1 MRKKEVK
8 LPLTPITE
16 KTFER
21 QGWVKHNVGDIII
34 DESEDD
40 STESEGDIFYYTLS
54 LPKERD
60 DEYAP
65 QLISNA
71 TDELGILKD
80 IGLKPGQFFVEI
92 ANTDGL
98 GLCTS
103 EEELEILYKAL
114 VGEDIEENFEN
125 QE

>member
-34 DESEDD
+34 DESDED
-40 STESEGDIFYYTLS
+40 TNESDGDIFYYTLS

-125 QE
+125 QK

>member
-1 MRKKEVK
+1 MRKKEIK

-40 STESEGDIFYYTLS
+40 SGDEDGDIFYYTLS

-114 VGEDIEENFEN
+114 TGEDIEENLEN
-125 QE
+125 LN

>member
-1 MRKKEVK
+1 MRKKEIK

-21 QGWVKHNVGDIII
+21 QGWVKHDVGDMIS
-34 DESEDD
+34 DEADENDNTD
-40 STESEGDIFYYTLS
+40 SNAYYYTLS

-65 QLISNA
+65 QLVSNA

-92 ANTDGL
+92 LNTDGL

-103 EEELEILYKAL
+103 EEELQVLYSAL
-114 VGEDIEENFEN
+114 TGDDIEDNLEN
-125 QE
+125 